1 MVSAL
6 RPLAAPV
13 ANVQAEQSRANADNA
28 YREQM
33 KLDAAQF
40 VQLEA
45 IKRYSEAC
53 KESKNCVIVQGTTPV
68 LVGR

>member
-1 MVSAL
+1 MGYG
-6 RPLAAPV
+6 
-13 ANVQAEQSRANADNA
+13 ANGG
-28 YREQM
+28 
-33 KLDAAQF
+33 

-53 KESKNCVIVQGTTPV
+53 KETKSCVIVQGSAPV